1 MSGRAFDAIKA
12 GLEDAID
19 YAKGDLTRGDA
30 HHFEVPAVDVR
41 AVREQL
47 DMSQERFA
55 ETFMVS
61 VGTVRNWEQGRRVPE
76 GPARVLL
83 QVIRRE
89 PKAVLRALR
98 RMQAAESD
106 DSAA

>member
-1 MSGRAFDAIKA
+1 MTGKTFEEIKA
-12 GLEDAID
+12 GLEDAIE
-19 YAKGDLTRGDA
+19 YAKGDATRGDA
-30 HHFEVPAVDVR
+30 HHVEVPTVDVR
-41 AVREQL
+41 AVRERL
-47 DMSQERFA
+47 EMSQERFA

-61 VGTVRNWEQGRRVPE
+61 VGTVRNWEQGRRIPE

-83 QVIRRE
+83 NVIQRE

-98 RMQAAESD
+98 RMQKAEQD